1 VPIALVPPA
10 LGGLSGRTT
19 QGITTVH
26 KFKIPT
32 DEERA
37 ERKDRQAK
45 TFADIEFDVHKIKQL
60 AFIVREELCDA
71 TESLSK
77 TERLEAVDRSLVLLE
92 LLYEAA
98 EGLHI
103 KYHLRA

>member
-1 VPIALVPPA
+1 M
-10 LGGLSGRTT
+10 
-19 QGITTVH
+19 
-26 KFKIPT
+26 PT

-45 TFADIEFDVHKIKQL
+45 KNFADIEFDVHKIKQL
-60 AFIVREELCDA
+60 AFIVREALCDA

-77 TERLEAVDRSLVLLE
+77 TERLEAVDRSLVLME

>member
-45 TFADIEFDVHKIKQL
+45 TFADIECDVHKVKQL
-60 AFIVREELCDA
+60 AFIVREALCDA
-71 TESLSK
+71 SEPLSK
-77 TERLEAVDRSLVLLE
+77 MERLEAVDRSLVLME

>member
-1 VPIALVPPA
+1 
-10 LGGLSGRTT
+10 
-19 QGITTVH
+19 VH
-26 KFKIPT
+26 KFKMPT

-37 ERKDRQAK
+37 ERKDRQA
-45 TFADIEFDVHKIKQL
+45 TTSADIEFDVP
-60 AFIVREELCDA
+60 LCDA
-71 TESLSK
+71 SEPLSK
-77 TERLEAVDRSLVLLE
+77 TERLETVDRSLVLME